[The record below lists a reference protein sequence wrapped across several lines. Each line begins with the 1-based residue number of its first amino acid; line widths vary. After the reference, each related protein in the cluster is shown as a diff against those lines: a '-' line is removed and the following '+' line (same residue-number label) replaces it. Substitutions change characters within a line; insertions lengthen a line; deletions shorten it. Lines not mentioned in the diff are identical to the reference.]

1 MMARQLDEEKR
12 QGILDAAFEAFG
24 ENGYRNTTI
33 KDIADIAGIAPG
45 SVYTYFEDKED
56 LFRNTV
62 DEGLNTFYME
72 LQRIISLPE
81 TFEVKF
87 NRVIDFG
94 FDLFKRVH
102 PIFRG
107 MFSEANRLDLFR
119 SNIENLCDAFEELFL
134 EGKRLGVIEMFNE
147 SEMTKT
153 AIKIF
158 ISGILFHTSLIPRD
172 DLDIEIDTLKEQTKQ
187 GLQETFRMGIAG

>member
-1 MMARQLDEEKR
+1 MARQLDEEKR

-45 SVYTYFEDKED
+45 SVYTYFDDKED

-72 LQRIISLPE
+72 LRRIISLPE

-134 EGKRLGVIEMFNE
+134 EGKRLGVIQMFDQ
-147 SEMTKT
+147 SEMTKM

-158 ISGILFHTSLIPRD
+158 ISGILFHTSLIPRE
-172 DLDIEIDTLKEQTKQ
+172 DLDIEIDKLKEQTKL

>member
-1 MMARQLDEEKR
+1 MARQLDEEKR

-119 SNIENLCDAFEELFL
+119 SNIENLCVAFEELFL

>member
-1 MMARQLDEEKR
+1 MARQLDEEKR
-12 QGILDAAFEAFG
+12 QGILDAAFDAFG

-33 KDIADIAGIAPG
+33 KDIADIAGVAPG

-62 DEGLNTFYME
+62 YEGLNMFFME
-72 LQRIISLPE
+72 LRRIISLPE

-94 FDLFKRVH
+94 FDLFKKVQ

-119 SNIENLCDAFEELFL
+119 SNIDNLCEAFEELFL
-134 EGKRLGVIEMFNE
+134 EGRRLGVIEMFEE
-147 SEMTKT
+147 SAMTKT

-158 ISGILFHTSLIPRD
+158 ISGILFHTSLIPRQ
-172 DLDIEIDTLKEQTKQ
+172 DLDMEIDKLKDQTKK
-187 GLQETFRMGIAG
+187 GLQETLRMSLVG

>member
-1 MMARQLDEEKR
+1 MARQLDEEKR
-12 QGILDAAFEAFG
+12 QGILEAAFEAFG

-72 LQRIISLPE
+72 LRRIISLPE

-107 MFSEANRLDLFR
+107 MFTEANRLDLFR
-119 SNIENLCDAFEELFL
+119 TNIENLCDAFEELFL
-134 EGKRLGVIEMFNE
+134 EGKRLGVIEMFEE
-147 SEMTKT
+147 SEMTKM

-158 ISGILFHTSLIPRD
+158 LSGILFHTSLIPRD
-172 DLDIEIDTLKEQTKQ
+172 DLDIEIDTLKEQTKR
-187 GLQETFRMGIAG
+187 GLQETFRIGIAR

>member
-1 MMARQLDEEKR
+1 MARHLDEEKK
-12 QGILDAAFEAFG
+12 QGILDAAFDAFG

-45 SVYTYFEDKED
+45 SVYTYFEDKEA
-56 LFRNTV
+56 LFRSTV
-62 DEGLNTFYME
+62 YEGLNTFYME
-72 LQRIISLPE
+72 LRRIISLPE

-94 FDLFKRVH
+94 FDLFKKVH

-119 SNIENLCDAFEELFL
+119 TNIDNLCDAFIELFL
-134 EGKRLGVIEMFNE
+134 EGKRLGVIKMFE
-147 SEMTKT
+147 DTEMTRMT
-153 AIKIF
+153 IRIF

-172 DLDIEIDTLKEQTKQ
+172 DLDIEIDRLKEQAKK
-187 GLQETFRMGIAG
+187 GLQESFEMGMVR

>member
-1 MMARQLDEEKR
+1 MARQLDEEKR

>member
-1 MMARQLDEEKR
+1 MARQLDEEKR
-12 QGILDAAFEAFG
+12 QGILGAAFEAFG
-24 ENGYRNTTI
+24 ERGYRNTTI

-45 SVYTYFEDKED
+45 SVYTYFDDKEA
-56 LFRNTV
+56 LFRSTV
-62 DEGLNTFYME
+62 YEGLNTFHIE
-72 LQRIISLPE
+72 LKRIISLPD

-94 FDLFKRVH
+94 FDLFKKVQ

-119 SNIENLCDAFEELFL
+119 NNIDELCEVFIELFL
-134 EGKRLGVIEMFNE
+134 EGNRLGVIKMFEDN
-147 SEMTKT
+147 EMTRMT
-153 AIKIF
+153 LRIF

-172 DLDIEIDTLKEQTKQ
+172 DLDIEIDKLKEQTKR
-187 GLQETFRMGIAG
+187 GLQESFEMGMVR

>member
-1 MMARQLDEEKR
+1 MARQLDEEKR
-12 QGILDAAFEAFG
+12 QGILGAAFEAFG
-24 ENGYRNTTI
+24 ERGYRNTTI

-45 SVYTYFEDKED
+45 SVYTYFDDKEA
-56 LFRNTV
+56 LFRSTV
-62 DEGLNTFYME
+62 YEGLNTFHVE
-72 LQRIISLPE
+72 LKRIISLPD

-94 FDLFKRVH
+94 FDLFKKVQ

-119 SNIENLCDAFEELFL
+119 NNIDELCEVFIELFL
-134 EGKRLGVIEMFNE
+134 EGNRLGVIKMFEDN
-147 SEMTKT
+147 EMTRMT
-153 AIKIF
+153 LRIF

-172 DLDIEIDTLKEQTKQ
+172 DLDIEIDKLKEQTKR
-187 GLQETFRMGIAG
+187 GLQESFEMGMVR

>member
-1 MMARQLDEEKR
+1 MARQLDEEKR
-12 QGILDAAFEAFG
+12 QGILEAAFEAFG

-45 SVYTYFEDKED
+45 SVYTYFDDKED

-62 DEGLNTFYME
+62 YEGLNTFYLE
-72 LQRIISLPE
+72 LRRIISLPE
-81 TFEVKF
+81 TFEIKF

-94 FDLFKRVH
+94 FALFKKVQ

-134 EGKRLGVIEMFNE
+134 EGKRLGVIHMFEE
-147 SEMTKT
+147 SEMTKM

-158 ISGILFHTSLIPRD
+158 ISGILFHTSLTPRD
-172 DLDIEIDTLKEQTKQ
+172 DLDIEIDKLKEQTKR
-187 GLQETFRMGIAG
+187 GLQETFKMGIAG

>member
-1 MMARQLDEEKR
+1 MARQLDEEKR

-72 LQRIISLPE
+72 LRRIISLPE
-81 TFEVKF
+81 SFEVKF

-119 SNIENLCDAFEELFL
+119 SNIENLCAAFEELFV
-134 EGKRLGVIEMFNE
+134 EGKRLGVIEMFEE
-147 SEMTKT
+147 SEMTKK

-158 ISGILFHTSLIPRD
+158 ISGILFHTSLIPRE
-172 DLDIEIDTLKEQTKQ
+172 DLDIEIDKLKDQTKK
-187 GLQETFRMGIAG
+187 GLQETFSMRMVR